1 MSLSLVAA
9 GLAIGIAGSPHCAA
23 MCAAPC
29 AAIERS
35 CGGARPA
42 RAAAALHLGRLLSYG
57 LAGALVATGAGWL
70 AELAQATSWLRPLWT
85 LLQVAVVVFGLWVL
99 VAGRMPRLVLG
110 AGASS
115 SSAGVAVPMLG
126 PLSTMGRGRQRGWAW
141 AGTAGLL
148 WAAWPC
154 GLLYSALVVA
164 ALADGPIA
172 GAAVMLAFALGG
184 GLALLFGRG
193 VLGRLGQGAGAARWA
208 GALLVTAGGWAIWQQ
223 LTGPS
228 GPWCK
233 VL

>member
-35 CGGARPA
+35 CGGAR
-42 RAAAALHLGRLLSYG
+42 AAAALHLGRLLSYA
-57 LAGALVATGAGWL
+57 LAGALMATGAGWL
-70 AELAQATSWLRPLWT
+70 AGLAQATAWLRPLWT
-85 LLQVAVVVFGLWVL
+85 LLQVAVVVFGLWLL
-99 VAGRMPRLVLG
+99 VAGRMPRVVLG
-110 AGASS
+110 AGSTPGA
-115 SSAGVAVPMLG
+115 AMPMLG
-126 PLSTMGRGRQRGWAW
+126 PLPAMGPGRRRGWAW
-141 AGTAGLL
+141 AGVAGLL

-172 GAAVMLAFALGG
+172 GAGVMLAFALGG

-193 VLGRLGQGAGAARWA
+193 VLGRLGRGAGAARWA

-228 GPWCK
+228 GPWCG
-233 VL
+233 VV

>member
-57 LAGALVATGAGWL
+57 LAGALVATGAGWM

-85 LLQVAVVVFGLWVL
+85 LLQVAVVVFGLWLL
-99 VAGRMPRLVLG
+99 VAGRMPRIVLG
-110 AGASS
+110 TGSTS
-115 SSAGVAVPMLG
+115 GVAVPMLG
-126 PLSTMGRGRQRGWAW
+126 PLPAMGRQRGWGW
-141 AGTAGLL
+141 AGTAGAL

-164 ALADGPIA
+164 ALADGPLA

-193 VLGRLGQGAGAARWA
+193 VLGRLGQGATAARWA
-208 GALLVTAGGWAIWQQ
+208 GALLVMAGGWAIWLQ

-233 VL
+233 VV

>member
-9 GLAIGIAGSPHCAA
+9 GLAIGLAGSPHCAA

-57 LAGALVATGAGWL
+57 LAGALVATGAGWMT
-70 AELAQATSWLRPLWT
+70 ELAQATTWLRPLWT
-85 LLQVAVVVFGLWVL
+85 LLQVAVVVFGLWLL
-99 VAGRMPRLVLG
+99 VTGRLPRVVLG
-110 AGASS
+110 TGAGPGA
-115 SSAGVAVPMLG
+115 AVPMLG
-126 PLSTMGRGRQRGWAW
+126 PLPAMGRRRGWAW

-164 ALADGPIA
+164 ALADGPMA

-184 GLALLFGRG
+184 GLALLLGRG
-193 VLGRLGQGAGAARWA
+193 VLGRLGRGAGAARWA
-208 GALLVTAGGWAIWQQ
+208 GAVLVTAGGWAIWQQ

-228 GPWCK
+228 GPWCG
-233 VL
+233 VV

>member
-1 MSLSLVAA
+1 MSLSLVVA
-9 GLAIGIAGSPHCAA
+9 GLAIGLAGSPHCAA

-57 LAGALVATGAGWL
+57 LAGALVATGAGWMT
-70 AELAQATSWLRPLWT
+70 ELAQATNWLRPLWT
-85 LLQVAVVVFGLWVL
+85 LLQVAVVVFGLWLL
-99 VAGRMPRLVLG
+99 VAGRLPRAVLG
-110 AGASS
+110 PGA
-115 SSAGVAVPMLG
+115 AVPMLG
-126 PLSTMGRGRQRGWAW
+126 PLPAMGLRRGWAW

-164 ALADGPIA
+164 ALADGPMA

-184 GLALLFGRG
+184 GLALLLGRG
-193 VLGRLGQGAGAARWA
+193 VLGRLGRGAGAARWA
-208 GALLVTAGGWAIWQQ
+208 GAVLVTAGGWAIWQQ

-228 GPWCK
+228 GPWCG
-233 VL
+233 VV